1 MTDPGRSR
9 RPSGTVLRARR
20 LLAGGAAGGAAA
32 LAVAVAVFGLVAA
45 ARGALSA
52 LVAGLVTLGFFAV
65 GQGVQVLVADAAPVQ
80 VLLAALLSY
89 LVRVIGLGV
98 LLWFALADPARSAA
112 IDAQAVVFT
121 TIGVVVG
128 WLAAQLWVFSRLR
141 IPVFDPPS
149 E

>member
-1 MTDPGRSR
+1 MVEPGRSR
-9 RPSGTVLRARR
+9 GPSGNVLRARR
-20 LLAGGAAGGAAA
+20 LLLGGAAGGGAA
-32 LAVAVAVFGLVAA
+32 LAVAVAVFGLVGGVDAV
-45 ARGALSA
+45 LSA

-89 LVRVIGLGV
+89 LGRVIGLGV

-112 IDAQAVVFT
+112 IDPRAVVFT

-128 WLAAQLWVFSRLR
+128 WLAVQFWVFSRLR
-141 IPVFDPPS
+141 IPVFDPPVQ
-149 E
+149 